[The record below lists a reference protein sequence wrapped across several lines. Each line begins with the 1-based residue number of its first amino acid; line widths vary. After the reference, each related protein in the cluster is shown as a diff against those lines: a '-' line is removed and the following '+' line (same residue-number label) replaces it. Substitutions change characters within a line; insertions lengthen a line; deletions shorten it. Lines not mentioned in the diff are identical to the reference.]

1 MSIRGGFHGRLHRG
15 IREVLFCTHPL
26 FRGIRN
32 DPCFFFTVTLFD
44 LVEMEMYVLRLLDK
58 SISQFVLSTIATN
71 IRRNYR

>member
-32 DPCFFFTVTLFD
+32 DPCFFFYGHSFRFSGNGDVRFKVTG
-44 LVEMEMYVLRLLDK
+44 
-58 SISQFVLSTIATN
+58 
-71 IRRNYR
+71 